1 MNSQVVAPEK
11 KFEAKYKTFR
21 GYVLYTNSLSVAI
34 AAIFSA
40 FTCGLTLLFPLLF
53 PQGFINIGDLAVMIT
68 AVLFGPIIGFTA
80 GGIGPM
86 LADFILGYPQ
96 TALFTLII
104 KACEGFVVGFI
115 SNPRKHYKKINY
127 QDIVGLIIGGL
138 IMVFGYFFVE
148 LYIFRDPGWAFGE
161 LPLNFGVQFGVGVIG
176 TIIFI
181 ISSRKNII
189 INFPHVFE
197 KIFILESLETISK

>member
-1 MNSQVVAPEK
+1 MNSQVIAPEK
-11 KFEAKYKTFR
+11 KYETSYKTLK
-21 GYVLYTNSLSVAI
+21 GYVIFTNSLSVAI

-68 AVLFGPIIGFTA
+68 AVLFGPIIGFVA
-80 GGIGPM
+80 GGVGPM

-96 TALFTLII
+96 TALFTFII
-104 KACEGFVVGFI
+104 KACEGFVIGFI
-115 SNPRKHYKKINY
+115 SNPRKHYKKIHY
-127 QDIVGLIIGGL
+127 QDIIALIIGGL

-148 LYIFRDPGWAFGE
+148 LYVFRDPGWAFGE
-161 LPLNFGVQFGVGVIG
+161 LPLNFGVQFSVGVIG

-181 ISSRKNII
+181 TTSRKNII

-197 KIFILESLETISK
+197 KIFIMESLETTSK

>member
-115 SNPRKHYKKINY
+115 SNPRKHYKKIHY